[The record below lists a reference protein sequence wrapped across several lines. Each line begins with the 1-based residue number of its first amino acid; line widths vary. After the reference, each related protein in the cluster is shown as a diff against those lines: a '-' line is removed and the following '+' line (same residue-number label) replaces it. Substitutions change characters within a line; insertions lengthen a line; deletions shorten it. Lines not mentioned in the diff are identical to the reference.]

1 MRLALNMP
9 LLDRSGA
16 ALDAAG
22 IARRA
27 QLMEREGFDGIWL
40 GDSFSPGMTRP
51 DPLMWLLVAAA
62 ATTRIE
68 VGTSILIVPLRDPVE
83 LAQRFLTLQQLTGGR
98 FTVGV
103 GSGSTRSNYE
113 ALGRDFDGRF
123 AAMKADLE
131 AIRALCRGEHVG
143 AAFLNPWPSAVPG
156 PPIVIGA
163 WHSGIWLKRAVEQ
176 YDGWMCS
183 AGRTNLRTMREAI
196 KRYRDLGGKRA
207 IISSCMIDL
216 TAPTT
221 PLSEDDP
228 FHLRCDP
235 KEAADRLHR
244 VAELGFDD
252 VLLVKQDHARSR
264 ILHGAPEAGRT
275 LSIYES
281 DYDEEELP
289 LIRSL
294 IERDPRGPW
303 EAS

>member
-9 LLDRSGA
+9 LLDSGGA

-22 IARRA
+22 IGRRA
-27 QLMEREGFDGIWL
+27 RLMEREGFDGIWL

-62 ATTRIE
+62 ATERIE

-123 AAMKADLE
+123 SKLKGDLE
-131 AIRALCRGEHVG
+131 AIRALCAGEHVG
-143 AAFLNPWPSAVPG
+143 EAFLNPWPTAAGG

-163 WHSGIWLKRAVEQ
+163 WHSGIWLKRAVQQ

-183 AGRTNLRTMREAI
+183 AGRTNLRTMKEAI

-207 IISSCMIDL
+207 MISSCMIDL
-216 TAPTT
+216 TAPTA
-221 PLSEDDP
+221 PLSPDDP
-228 FHLRCDP
+228 FHLRCSP
-235 KEAADRLHR
+235 AEAAERLHR

-252 VLLVKQDHARSR
+252 VLLVKQDHRRSR
-264 ILHGAPEAGRT
+264 ILHGAPSPGRT

-281 DYDEEELP
+281 DYSDEELP

-294 IERDPRGPW
+294 IEPDPRSPW
-303 EAS
+303 A

>member
-9 LLDRSGA
+9 LLDSGGA

-22 IARRA
+22 IQRRA
-27 QLMEREGFDGIWL
+27 VAMEQAGFDGIWL

-83 LAQRFLTLQQLTGGR
+83 LAQRLLTLQQLTGGR

-103 GSGSTRSNYE
+103 GSGSTRNNYE
-113 ALGRDFDGRF
+113 ALGRDFDTRF
-123 AAMKADLE
+123 RQLNSDLE
-131 AIRALCRGEHVG
+131 VIRALCRGEHAG
-143 AAFLNPWPSAVPG
+143 QAFLNPWPTAVPG

-183 AGRTNLRTMREAI
+183 AGRTNLRTMKEAI

-216 TAPTT
+216 TAPST
-221 PLSEDDP
+221 PMGEDDP
-228 FHLRCDP
+228 FHLRCEP
-235 KEAADRLHR
+235 AEAADRLRR

-252 VLLVKQDHARSR
+252 VLLVKSDHARSR
-264 ILHGAPEAGRT
+264 TLHGPAEPGRT

-281 DYDEEELP
+281 DYGHEELP

-294 IERDPRGPW
+294 LEPDPRPPW
-303 EAS
+303 PAT

>member
-22 IARRA
+22 ITRRA

-62 ATTRIE
+62 ATSRIG
-68 VGTSILIVPLRDPVE
+68 VGPAILIVPLPGPVE

-113 ALGRDFDGRF
+113 ALGRDFDGRVGK
-123 AAMKADLE
+123 MKADLE
-131 AIRALCRGEHVG
+131 AIRARCRAAHVG
-143 AAFLNPWPSAVPG
+143 EAFLNPWPTAVPG
-156 PPIVIGA
+156 PPIVVGA

-183 AGRTNLRTMREAI
+183 AGRTNLRTMKEAI
-196 KRYRDLGGKRA
+196 KRYRDLGGQRA

-221 PLSEDDP
+221 PLSDDDP

-235 KEAADRLHR
+235 KEAAERLHK

-252 VLLVKQDHARSR
+252 VLLVKQDHQRSR
-264 ILHGAPEAGRT
+264 ILHGAADPART
-275 LSIYES
+275 LS
-281 DYDEEELP
+281 
-289 LIRSL
+289 
-294 IERDPRGPW
+294 
-303 EAS
+303 